1 VLSLRG
7 RTQLLGHVRATAE
20 HTIALMLALLRHL
33 PEAAAHA
40 RSGRWRRDDFR
51 GRELHGAAV
60 GIVGLGRLGR
70 IVSRTLLAFEA
81 RVFGYDPSVPEGA
94 EPEGVTLVSL
104 PELLRRAEIV
114 SLHASLTADSEGLLG
129 AKEIESM
136 HDGAFL
142 VNTARGELVD
152 EAALLAALESGR
164 LAGAALD
171 VLADENPAGMP
182 DRPLVRYAATHSN
195 LIITPHIGG
204 CTHESMEKT
213 EVFMAETLVAHL
225 GEGRS

>member
-1 VLSLRG
+1 
-7 RTQLLGHVRATAE
+7 
-20 HTIALMLALLRHL
+20 
-33 PEAAAHA
+33 
-40 RSGRWRRDDFR
+40 
-51 GRELHGAAV
+51 
-60 GIVGLGRLGR
+60 
-70 IVSRTLLAFEA
+70 
-81 RVFGYDPSVPEGA
+81 
-94 EPEGVTLVSL
+94 
-104 PELLRRAEIV
+104 
-114 SLHASLTADSEGLLG
+114 
-129 AKEIESM
+129 M

-213 EVFMAETLVAHL
+213 EVFMAETLVAQL
-225 GEGRS
+225 AEGRS